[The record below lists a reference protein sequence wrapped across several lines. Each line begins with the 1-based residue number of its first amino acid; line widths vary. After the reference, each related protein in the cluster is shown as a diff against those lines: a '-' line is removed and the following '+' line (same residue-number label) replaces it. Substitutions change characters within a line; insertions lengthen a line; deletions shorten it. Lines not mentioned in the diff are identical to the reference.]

1 MTEFKVLK
9 PKDIAEACA
18 LLREGNYKPLAGGSD
33 LVVKIRSGLYENL
46 DGLVYIGNLPFK
58 EIKIVDN
65 ALLVGSGCTMAE
77 IIANPLVVEHFP
89 VLVQAALT
97 VGSVQIRQVATIG
110 GNVGNASPA
119 GDTIAALYA
128 LDAQLQITN
137 GETHR
142 LLPVDEFFM
151 GPGRVALEQGEL
163 IEGFWLPLNRTSGA
177 FKKLGERTALAISKI
192 NLALSVWQE
201 QEQEQEQDQDQSWQY
216 RIALGS
222 VGPKVIRVPEAEKL
236 LAQAP
241 KPLTDEVIQQ
251 AAALAKTAAKPI
263 SDIRSTAAY
272 RKEMAGVLLRK
283 ALEETR

>member
-1 MTEFKVLK
+1 MTEFKVFK
-9 PKDIAEACA
+9 PKDVAEACA
-18 LLREGNYKPLAGGSD
+18 LLRQGNYKPLAGGSD
-33 LVVKIRSGLYENL
+33 LVVKLRSGLYEKL
-46 DGLVYIGNLPFK
+46 EGLVYVGNLPFK

-65 ALLVGSGCTMAE
+65 HLRIGSGCTMAE
-77 IIANPLVVEHFP
+77 IIENPLVVEHFP
-89 VLVQAALT
+89 VLAQAALT
-97 VGSVQIRQVATIG
+97 VGSVQIRQVATMG

-119 GDTIAALYA
+119 GDSIAALYA

-142 LLPVDEFFM
+142 LLPIDEFFL
-151 GPGRVALEQGEL
+151 GPGRGAIEQGEL
-163 IEGFWLPLNRTSGA
+163 IEAFLLPLHHTAGA

-192 NLALSVWQE
+192 NLALSFWQE
-201 QEQEQEQDQDQSWQY
+201 QDQSWQY

-222 VGPKVIRVPEAEKL
+222 VAPKVIRVPEAEKL

-241 KPLTDEVIQQ
+241 KPLTNEVIQQ
-251 AAALAKTAAKPI
+251 ATALAKAAAKPI

-283 ALEETR
+283 ALEETK

>member
-1 MTEFKVLK
+1 MTEFKVLR
-9 PKDIAEACA
+9 PKDVAEACA

-46 DGLVYIGNLPFK
+46 EGLVYIGNLPFK

-65 ALLVGSGCTMAE
+65 RLQVGSGCTMAE
-77 IIANPLVVEHFP
+77 IIDNPLVVEHFP

-163 IEGFWLPLNRTSGA
+163 IEGFWLPLNRTTGA

-192 NLALSVWQE
+192 NLALSIWQE
-201 QEQEQEQDQDQSWQY
+201 QDPAQGWQY

-222 VGPKVIRVPEAEKL
+222 VAPKVIRVPEAEEL
-236 LAQAP
+236 LAKAS

>member
-1 MTEFKVLK
+1 MTEFKVLR
-9 PKDIAEACA
+9 PKDVAEACA

-65 ALLVGSGCTMAE
+65 RLQVGSGCTMAE
-77 IIANPLVVEHFP
+77 IIDNPLVVEHFP

-163 IEGFWLPLNRTSGA
+163 IEGFWLPLNRTTGA

-192 NLALSVWQE
+192 NLALSIWQE
-201 QEQEQEQDQDQSWQY
+201 QDPAQSWQY

-222 VGPKVIRVPEAEKL
+222 VAPKVIRVPEAEEL
-236 LAQAP
+236 LAKAP

>member
-1 MTEFKVLK
+1 MTEFKVLR
-9 PKDIAEACA
+9 PKDVAEACA

-46 DGLVYIGNLPFK
+46 EGLVYIGNLPFK

-65 ALLVGSGCTMAE
+65 RLQVGSGCTMAE
-77 IIANPLVVEHFP
+77 IIDNPLVVEHFP

-163 IEGFWLPLNRTSGA
+163 IEGFWLPLNRTTGA

-192 NLALSVWQE
+192 NLALSIWQE
-201 QEQEQEQDQDQSWQY
+201 QDPAQSWQY

-222 VGPKVIRVPEAEKL
+222 VAPKVIRVPEAEEL
-236 LAQAP
+236 LAKAP